1 MGSQVDPGRGKK
13 KKKRY
18 LHGTVT
24 CILYLLSVLVRVIS
38 VTVSP
43 IIKVTQVVLL
53 CGKIAHVLA

>member
-1 MGSQVDPGRGKK
+1 MGSQVDPGRKK
-13 KKKRY
+13 KKKKY

-43 IIKVTQVVLL
+43 IIKVRLFYYVVR
-53 CGKIAHVLA
+53 